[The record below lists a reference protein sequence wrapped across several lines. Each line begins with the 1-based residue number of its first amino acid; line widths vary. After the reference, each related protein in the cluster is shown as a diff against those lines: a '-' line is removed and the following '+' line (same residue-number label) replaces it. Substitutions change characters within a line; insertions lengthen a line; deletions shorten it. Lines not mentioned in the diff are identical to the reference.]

1 MSNIDKDIEIVSQ
14 CIVESISVTLNFFE
28 IDLNDYR
35 DAISNVLK
43 DRESLEK
50 EIDKYQAKANAYDD
64 LVEKIKKILR
74 RTK

>member
-14 CIVESISVTLNFFE
+14 CIVESISVPLNLDD

-64 LVEKIKKILR
+64 LVEKIKKRLR

>member
-14 CIVESISVTLNFFE
+14 CIVESISVPLNLDD